1 MAPEEDI
8 GRAIIGAAI
17 KIHTAVGP
25 GLLESAYEACLIYEL
40 EKQRLR
46 VQRQLS
52 VRLRYEEIVVEQGYR
67 LDLLVDG
74 LVVVELK
81 TVPAI
86 LPVHRSQL
94 LGYLRLGNFKLG
106 YILNFHVAQMRD
118 GILRMVNGLL
128 LFASSAESLRSLRL
142 GVFV

>member
-17 KIHTAVGP
+17 KVHTAVGP
-25 GLLESAYEACLIYEL
+25 GLLESAYEACLIYEF

-46 VQRQLS
+46 VQRQLA
-52 VRLRYEEIVVEQGYR
+52 VPLRYEEIVVEQGYR

-81 TVPAI
+81 TVPTI
-86 LPVHRSQL
+86 LPVHRAQL
-94 LGYLRLGNFKLG
+94 LSYLRLGRFKLG
-106 YILNFHVAQMRD
+106 YILNFHIAQMRD
-118 GILRMVNGLL
+118 GILRMVNGL
-128 LFASSAESLRSLRL
+128 
-142 GVFV
+142 